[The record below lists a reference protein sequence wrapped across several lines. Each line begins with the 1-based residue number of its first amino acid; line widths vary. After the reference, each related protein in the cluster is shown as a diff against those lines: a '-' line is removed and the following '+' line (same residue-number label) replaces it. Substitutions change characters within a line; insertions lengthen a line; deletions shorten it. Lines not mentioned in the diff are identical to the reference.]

1 MMRFYRL
8 LCLATRS
15 AWNSHRFETI
25 TFRLWAYFLL
35 LTGIV
40 APFGQHRWCLKRVF
54 DEWGG
59 GWVLFPL
66 CAVAALFFY
75 CQFGIKWAIVPYW
88 ILWIIDALFIPSLTL
103 RGEK

>member
-8 LCLATRS
+8 LCLDIRS

-25 TFRLWAYFLL
+25 TFKLWAYFWL

-54 DEWGG
+54 DEWGP
-59 GWVLFPL
+59 GWALFPL
-66 CAVAALFFY
+66 CAAIALFSY
-75 CQFGIKWAIVPYW
+75 YQFGNKWAIFPYW
-88 ILWIIDALFIPSLTL
+88 IFWIIDALFIPSLTL